1 MAHLPL
7 WQASAALLEAAQ
19 ASGYPSRL
27 NGESLTAHVHRWLQA
42 ERASAGGPVA
52 RARLDAAATPAP
64 GAADAPL
71 AIPVAP
77 TPMAPLALPEP
88 ITHAEVSSAQTP
100 VPLRIETTNNVDDA
114 DEVESE
120 EELEQREGP
129 ADEDDESRNDGPSGE
144 PNGEKDGGTNS
155 WAYNRGLRRR
165 ERWGDQ
171 DMKDRLEKKRLEQ
184 PNGPVPRLRVLT
196 TLPLAAELEP
206 DHVHWLWD
214 RRLPLGKLSLIG
226 GAAGTG
232 KSTLAMALV
241 AAVTTGG
248 PWPCGEGAA
257 PRGSAIILS
266 AEDDEHDTIVP
277 RLMAAGADLEQV
289 GLLSNVCE
297 NTKRR
302 SLNLRTDVAMPEFAI
317 KELGKVQLLIIDPI
331 SAFLGG
337 VDANGNARV
346 RELLQPLATLAARH
360 GIAVVAI
367 THPPKNLS
375 PHPRDHFIGS
385 IAFNAAARA
394 SYLVQTDP
402 ADENRRLLLQV
413 KNNIA
418 TDPGTLAFRITGRE
432 VKPGVIGSAVLW
444 EEARSAL
451 TAREILARH
460 TRNTAMADAEAFL
473 STLLKGSGAMQVAD
487 IEREAR
493 LAGLLRAN
501 QPVSQCKPLRDARV
515 ALKVSV
521 MREGFGPGARW
532 LWQMSGDQ
540 MAG

>member
-1 MAHLPL
+1 M
-7 WQASAALLEAAQ
+7 
-19 ASGYPSRL
+19 
-27 NGESLTAHVHRWLQA
+27 
-42 ERASAGGPVA
+42 
-52 RARLDAAATPAP
+52 
-64 GAADAPL
+64 
-71 AIPVAP
+71 
-77 TPMAPLALPEP
+77 
-88 ITHAEVSSAQTP
+88 
-100 VPLRIETTNNVDDA
+100 
-114 DEVESE
+114 
-120 EELEQREGP
+120 
-129 ADEDDESRNDGPSGE
+129 
-144 PNGEKDGGTNS
+144 
-155 WAYNRGLRRR
+155 
-165 ERWGDQ
+165 
-171 DMKDRLEKKRLEQ
+171 
-184 PNGPVPRLRVLT
+184 PRLRVLT

-289 GLLSNVCE
+289 GILSSVCE

-302 SLNLRTDVAMPEFAI
+302 SLNLRTDVAMLELAI
-317 KELGKVQLLIIDPI
+317 KELGKVQLVIIDPI

-418 TDPGTLAFRITGRE
+418 TDPGTLAFRITERE

-460 TRNTAMADAEAFL
+460 KRNTAMADAEAFL
-473 STLLKGSGAMQVAD
+473 SALLKGSGAMQFAD

-521 MREGFGPGARW
+521 MREGFGPGVRW